1 MMTPIA
7 LEFKWA
13 EISTWN
19 TIGVY
24 LLGNA
29 DVGLSLHSPNREV
42 HIPTR
47 TVAVH
52 PQKLIRISKSSM
64 VEAIKVHLI
73 KLLGAPTSDVEK
85 EKI

>member
-7 LEFKWA
+7 LELWA
-13 EISTWN
+13 EISMWN

-24 LLGNA
+24 LFGNA
-29 DVGLSLHSPNREV
+29 YVNLSLHRPNREV
-42 HIPTR
+42 HIPAC

-52 PQKLIRISKSSM
+52 PQKLMHISKSSM
-64 VEAIKVHLI
+64 VEATKVHLI
-73 KLLGAPTSDVEK
+73 KLLGAPTSDEKK